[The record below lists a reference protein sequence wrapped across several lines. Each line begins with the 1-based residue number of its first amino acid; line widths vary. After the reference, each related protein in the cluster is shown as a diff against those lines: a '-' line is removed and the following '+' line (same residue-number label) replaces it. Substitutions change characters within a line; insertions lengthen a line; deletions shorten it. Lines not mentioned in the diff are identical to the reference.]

1 MTFRTEFGPLIER
14 FRAAYP
20 DCRPAWCVRAP
31 GRINLIGEHTD
42 YNGFPVMPM
51 AIERAVRI
59 VVAARD
65 GQIAELRDANEAAY
79 GPRLFSLDRHLEP
92 YEPGDWGNYAKAAVQ
107 GIIERA
113 LEAGRRVDD
122 LKGMVC
128 LVDGDIPVEAGLS
141 SSTALVVAC
150 ALAFAHV
157 NGMRIARRE
166 MAELTAEA
174 EHYVGTRGGG
184 MDQAACLL
192 AGKGQ
197 ALKVDFFPLRAQ
209 AVPFPA
215 DCCIV
220 AAHSTISAKKTG
232 GRREAY
238 NGRVTECAVGARI
251 LARALGVP
259 PPKRLA
265 DLVAACPGMGPADF
279 AALLG
284 RILDGRDGLGAVEAA
299 RLCGME
305 DAEFRARFLAGSG
318 VSAEPAGGFKVA
330 ARCRHVFTEAE
341 RTERAAR
348 ALRAGQ
354 VEELGRL
361 MDESHVSCASDY
373 EISCPEL
380 DELVGL
386 MRGAGAFGARLTGA
400 GFGGFAIALARRA
413 DAQRLMDVVEKS
425 FYARR
430 GTDARERL
438 FAFQPA
444 GGARVESLS

>member
-1 MTFRTEFGPLIER
+1 MAFRTEFGPLVER
-14 FRAAYP
+14 FRAAFP
-20 DCRPAWCVRAP
+20 GRRATWCVRAP

-59 VVAARD
+59 VTAPRD
-65 GQIAELRDANEAAY
+65 GQIVELRDANEAAY
-79 GPRLFSLDRHLEP
+79 GPRLFSLERHVEP

-107 GIIERA
+107 GLIEHA
-113 LEAGRRVDD
+113 LETGRHLDD
-122 LKGMVC
+122 LKGMTC

-141 SSTALVVAC
+141 SSTALVVAV
-150 ALAFAHV
+150 ALAFAHA
-157 NGMRIARRE
+157 NGMRIPRRE

-174 EHYVGTRGGG
+174 EHYVGTHGGG
-184 MDQAACLL
+184 MDQAVCLL
-192 AGKGQ
+192 AGRGES
-197 ALKVDFFPLRAQ
+197 LKIDFFPLRAES
-209 AVPFPA
+209 VPFPQ

-238 NGRVTECAVGARI
+238 NSRVTECAVGARI
-251 LARALGVP
+251 LARKLNVP

-265 DLVAACPGMGPADF
+265 DLVTACPGKGPGDF

-284 RILDGRDGLGAVEAA
+284 NILGGRSALGAAEAA
-299 RLCGME
+299 HLCGME
-305 DAEFRARFLAGSG
+305 DDEFRARFLAGSSA
-318 VSAEPAGGFKVA
+318 SAEPAGGFKVA

-348 ALRAGQ
+348 ALRAGDVQ
-354 VEELGRL
+354 ELGRL
-361 MDESHVSCASDY
+361 MDESHGSCARDY

-386 MRGAGAFGARLTGA
+386 MRGAGAFGSRLTGA
-400 GFGGFAIALARRA
+400 GFGGFAIALVRTS
-413 DAQRLMDVVEKS
+413 DAQRVMDVVVES

-444 GGARVESLS
+444 AGARVESL